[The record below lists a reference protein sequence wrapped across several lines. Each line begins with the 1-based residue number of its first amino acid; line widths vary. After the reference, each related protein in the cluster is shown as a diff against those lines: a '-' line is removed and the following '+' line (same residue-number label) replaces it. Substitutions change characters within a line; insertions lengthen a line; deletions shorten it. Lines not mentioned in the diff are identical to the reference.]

1 LYFYLVKQLEM
12 ITILKIILFFILLS
26 YTLRLLSPFILRFFL
41 KRFQNKMKRDFEK
54 MNNTNYSNQSKKP
67 KSNSKDKVGEY
78 VDFEEID

>member
-1 LYFYLVKQLEM
+1 M

-26 YTLRLLSPFILRFFL
+26 YTLRLLFPFILRFFL
-41 KRFQNKMKRDFEK
+41 KIFQNKIKNNFEK
-54 MNNTNYSNQSKKP
+54 MNDDNYSNQSKKP